1 MLTDA
6 LEAEN
11 VRVLTER
18 LSLDAGVDDP
28 AIVMQQLNVSTP
40 FSIITS
46 CMIQLLV
53 CLNNQGYSGTGQ

>member
-6 LEAEN
+6 LEAES

-40 FSIITS
+40 FSITTS
-46 CMIQLLV
+46 CMIQLHV
-53 CLNNQGYSGTGQ
+53 CLNPGYSGTSQ